1 VREKYEKREAERAVS
16 FEEKGPCNAGKEK
29 SHVYEAFL
37 EMEKAAYSD
46 GELADMVSEV
56 KEIKHHY
63 AAGIKDRTGIEY

>member
-1 VREKYEKREAERAVS
+1 MKKEKLRELSLLRKKAHATLV
-16 FEEKGPCNAGKEK
+16 KKK